1 MTLETTGKW
10 TLSKPSTDEWR
21 IFKRGSHHA
30 ITFERS
36 GRAFIMGCE
45 NILVDHAEEARE
57 LAALFAKMS
66 EELPASKPERGARK
80 WPLLRDDSARGGVFK
95 WATSNVGAN
104 IVVSICPSGGYSLR
118 CSGQIC
124 ERRDL
129 QEISM
134 LLEFHGSRSDEILT
148 LVRRSHTY

>member
-10 TLSKPSTDEWR
+10 TLTKPSTDEWR
-21 IFKRGSHHA
+21 IFKQGSVHA

-45 NILVDHAEEARE
+45 NILVDHAHEARE

-66 EELPASKPERGARK
+66 LELPESKPESGPRK
-80 WPLLRDDSARGGVFK
+80 WPLLAGDSRNGVFK
-95 WATSNVGAN
+95 WATSNVGSN
-104 IVVSICPSGGYSLR
+104 IAISILPSGGYSFR

-124 ERRDL
+124 ERRDM

-134 LLEFHGSRSDEILT
+134 LLEFHGSRQDEIRT
-148 LVRRSHTY
+148 LVRRSNTY